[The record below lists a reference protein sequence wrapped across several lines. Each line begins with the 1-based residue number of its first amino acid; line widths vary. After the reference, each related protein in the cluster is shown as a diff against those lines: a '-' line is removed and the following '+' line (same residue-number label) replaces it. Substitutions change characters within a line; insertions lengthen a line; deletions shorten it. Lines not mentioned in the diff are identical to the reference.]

1 MYIAADNEWVPTATP
16 NLSCLAQNF
25 VIQWSCGY
33 YPAGISYLGEG
44 TLAIG
49 DGTDGDASGGL
60 ALTGLLLYNGPYLTT
75 VRGGASVNWT
85 LTLPTTAGT
94 AGQVL
99 ETNGSGL
106 TSWVSPA
113 GSFEYQVTSQSANY
127 AAQSYDDVWCTG
139 TFNVTLPSPTILTR
153 VKVSNRGTGMI
164 TVIGAINGMSNLIIA
179 TQYASAEFASNGI
192 NWGIE

>member
-1 MYIAADNEWVPTATP
+1 MYIAADSEWVPTAIP

-60 ALTGLLLYNGPYLTT
+60 ALTGLLMYNGPHLTT
-75 VRGGASVNWT
+75 VRSGATMNWT
-85 LTLPTTAGT
+85 LTLPTTAGA

-99 ETNGSGL
+99 ATDGNGG
-106 TSWVSPA
+106 TYW
-113 GSFEYQVTSQSANY
+113 ANVFLE
-127 AAQSYDDVWCTG
+127 AV
-139 TFNVTLPSPTILTR
+139 
-153 VKVSNRGTGMI
+153 
-164 TVIGAINGMSNLIIA
+164 
-179 TQYASAEFASNGI
+179 
-192 NWGIE
+192 